1 MRLRTFESFGLI
13 KNGLL
18 YSYPSVQE
26 NIETEIVVV
35 GGGISGALTAHALM
49 EKGYRVTM
57 IDKRDIGQG
66 STSASTSL
74 LQYEIDI
81 PLYQLAE
88 MIGEKSAAKCYQA
101 GITAIKDLDA
111 LVRKHRID
119 CGFKNKESLYFAHSK
134 KACKNLQKEFELRK
148 KYKLGVEWLSAKEVL
163 NTYNI
168 VCFGAILS
176 ASAASMD
183 VYKLTHELIH
193 LNVKR
198 GLEVYDQTEVLEFK
212 TNNTKPLIL
221 LKNDS
226 KITCKKIIFCTG
238 FETTKMLK
246 EHIAKLFYTYACVSE
261 EKIKLPKKIFDTLM
275 WDTNDPYIYMRTT
288 DDGRLLIGGED
299 SSMNFSFFQNHIK
312 EKKTTALIKKIQ
324 HIMPGIQYIEDF
336 SWGGSFGS
344 TKDGLPYIGKSSE
357 WKNALF
363 VLAFGGNG
371 ITFSAQAMDII
382 PQLLKGKKHELAGFY
397 CFGR

>member
-312 EKKTTALIKKIQ
+312 EKKLLHSLKK
-324 HIMPGIQYIEDF
+324 F
-336 SWGGSFGS
+336 S
-344 TKDGLPYIGKSSE
+344 T
-357 WKNALF
+357 
-363 VLAFGGNG
+363 
-371 ITFSAQAMDII
+371 
-382 PQLLKGKKHELAGFY
+382 
-397 CFGR
+397 